1 MVVKKTAMKHSL
13 SILLFICVLASCK
26 APAFIIGMSE
36 QSFKSQNRGVTLVQA
51 STTETV
57 YRKINYPFGK
67 PADYKFFYFF
77 NGRLDHVDE
86 GVQSPDLIIQHNR
99 N

>member
-1 MVVKKTAMKHSL
+1 MKYYL
-13 SILLFICVLASCK
+13 FTILFVCLLTSCK
-26 APAFIIGMSE
+26 SPAFIIGMSE
-36 QSFKSQNRGVTLVQA
+36 QTFKSQNRGISLIQA
-51 STTETV
+51 STSGTI

-67 PADYKFFYFF
+67 PPDYKFFYFI

-86 GVQSPDLIIQHNR
+86 GVQSPDLIIQHR